1 MQATQ
6 AALLAEPY
14 RIGLVDRQLECG
26 DDEVIVKNHL
36 MGICGSDKSF
46 YRGQLPPKTAE
57 FRQEPKFPFYLGH
70 ESGGEVVEVG
80 RRVREFKPG
89 DKVMAFGWN
98 NNFAAYFKARV
109 FELEPVPAGLDMD
122 IAALG
127 EPTACAMFSG
137 LNSGVQL
144 GDTVAVMGGG
154 FAGQIIAQCAKR
166 KGADRVIVIDVLDGK
181 LQLAKKLGADIVVNS
196 AAVDPV
202 AAVLELTGGKGAD
215 VVVEAAGSEESIN
228 AASAMIRHNGI
239 FVWYSWITRPVR
251 LDISRW
257 HDDGIEFRNTCL
269 VHHTPQER
277 QVWTPQSLR
286 PVVQG
291 LIDIKSLITHEF
303 SLRDIDKAFAFVDK
317 DDAAV
322 KVVLRP

>member
-1 MQATQ
+1 MQATK
-6 AALLAEPY
+6 AALLKAPHS
-14 RIGLVDRQLECG
+14 ISLVDKQLECG

-80 RRVREFKPG
+80 RKVREFEVG

-98 NNFAAYFKARV
+98 NNFAAYFKAKV
-109 FELEPVPAGLDMD
+109 FELQPVPEGLHMD
-122 IAALG
+122 IASLG
-127 EPTACAMFSG
+127 EPIACAMYSG
-137 LNSGVQL
+137 LHSGVQL
-144 GDTVAVMGGG
+144 GDTVVVMGGG
-154 FAGQIIAQCAKR
+154 FAGQIIAQCAKK
-166 KGADRVIVIDVLDGK
+166 KGAARVIVIDVLDGK
-181 LQLAKKLGADIVVNS
+181 LALARKLGADIVIN
-196 AAVDPV
+196 ATAVDPLE
-202 AAVLELTGGKGAD
+202 AVRELTGGAGAD
-215 VVVEAAGSEESIN
+215 VVVEAAGSEQSIN
-228 AASAMIRHNGI
+228 TATAIVKHNGI
-239 FVWYSWITRPVR
+239 FVWYSWITRPVT

-269 VHHTPQER
+269 VHHTYQER
-277 QVWTPQSLR
+277 QVWTPQALR
-286 PVVQG
+286 PIVQG
-291 LIDIKSLITHEF
+291 LIDIKSLITDEF
-303 SLRDIDKAFAFVDK
+303 SLADIDKAFAFVDS

>member
-1 MQATQ
+1 MQATK
-6 AALLAEPY
+6 AALLTKEYA
-14 RIGLVDRQLECG
+14 IGLVDRQLECG
-26 DDEVIVKNHL
+26 EDEVIVKNHL

-80 RRVREFKPG
+80 RKVREFQPG

-98 NNFAAYFKARV
+98 NNFATYFKAKA
-109 FELEPVPAGLDMD
+109 FELEPVPAGLDLD
-122 IAALG
+122 IASLG
-127 EPTACAMFSG
+127 EPVACAMFSG
-137 LNSGVQL
+137 LHAGVQL

-154 FAGQIIAQCAKR
+154 FAGQIIAQCAKK
-166 KGADRVIVIDVLDGK
+166 KGAAKVIVIDVLDGK
-181 LQLAKKLGADIVVNS
+181 LQLAQKLGADIVIN
-196 AAVDPV
+196 ANADDPV
-202 AAVLELTGGKGAD
+202 QAVLDITGGSGAD
-215 VVVEAAGSEESIN
+215 VVVEAAGSEQSIN
-228 AASAMIRHNGI
+228 AATALLKHNGI

-269 VHHTPQER
+269 VHHTRQER
-277 QVWTPQSLR
+277 QVWTPQALR

-291 LIDIKSLITHEF
+291 LIDIRSLITHEF
-303 SLRDIDKAFAFVDK
+303 PLNDIDKAFEFVDK

>member
-6 AALLAEPY
+6 AALLTAPHN
-14 RIGLVDRQLECG
+14 IGLVERQLECG

-70 ESGGEVVEVG
+70 ESGGEVVETG
-80 RRVREFKPG
+80 RKVREFKPG

-98 NNFAAYFKARV
+98 NNFAAYFKAKV
-109 FELEPVPAGLDMD
+109 FELEPVPEGLDMD
-122 IAALG
+122 IASLG
-127 EPTACAMFSG
+127 EPVACAMFSG
-137 LNSGVQL
+137 LNCGVQL

-154 FAGQIIAQCAKR
+154 FAGQIIAQCAKK
-166 KGADRVIVIDVLDGK
+166 KGAARVIVIDVLDGK
-181 LQLAKKLGADIVVNS
+181 LQLARKLGADTAINA

-202 AAVLELTGGKGAD
+202 AAVRELTGGIGAD
-215 VVVEAAGSEESIN
+215 VVVEAAGSEQSIN
-228 AASAMIRHNGI
+228 TATAIVKHNGI
-239 FVWYSWITRPVR
+239 FVWYSWITRPVT

-269 VHHTPQER
+269 VHHTYKER
-277 QVWTPQSLR
+277 QVWTPQALR
-286 PVVQG
+286 PVVRG
-291 LIDIKSLITHEF
+291 LIDVKSLITDEF
-303 SLRDIDKAFAFVDK
+303 SLADIDKAFAFVDQ